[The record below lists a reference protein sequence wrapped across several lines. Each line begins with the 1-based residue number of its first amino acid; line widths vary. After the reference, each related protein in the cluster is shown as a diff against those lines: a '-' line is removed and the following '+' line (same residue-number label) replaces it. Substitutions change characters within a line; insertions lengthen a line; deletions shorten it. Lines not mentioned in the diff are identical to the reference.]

1 MLGFTGITS
10 EALTFSAPSTSANVH
25 HATDSTREATPAAP
39 DASTNRGPGGAGCT
53 GEEAS

>member
-1 MLGFTGITS
+1 MLGFTGVTS
-10 EALTFSAPSTSANVH
+10 EASTFSAPSISANVH
-25 HATDSTREATPAAP
+25 HATDSTREATPSAP